1 MESPQNLQLVLAG
14 FSGAGKSSVL
24 RALERELKGFHCS
37 DLDQL
42 TSQGFQTVAEM
53 IQQVGWEKFRAAEVK
68 ALENALN
75 QGGRQVIA
83 LGGGALTEGWPI
95 LEQFYH
101 VKVVYLE
108 CPFEICWQRIQLHTE
123 ERPLV
128 QKGEAAMRELF
139 EQRKPLFEKAHHRVD
154 ATLPLPEVVLAI
166 RRLTLL
172 A

>member
-1 MESPQNLQLVLAG
+1 MESPQNLQLVLVG

-24 RALERELKGFHCS
+24 RALGHELKGFLCR

-42 TSQGFQTVAEM
+42 TSKGYKSVAEM
-53 IQQVGWEKFRAAEVK
+53 IQLVGWEKFRAAEVE
-68 ALENALN
+68 ALERALN
-75 QGGRQVIA
+75 EGGAQVLA
-83 LGGGALTEGWPI
+83 LGGGTLTEGWPI

-108 CPFEICWQRIQLHTE
+108 CPFELCWQRIQQHTE

-128 QKGEAAMRELF
+128 QQGEAAMRELF
-139 EQRKPLFEKAHHRVD
+139 KQRKPLYEKAHHRVD
-154 ATLPLPEVVLAI
+154 ATLPLSDVVLAI
-166 RRLTLL
+166 QRLTLL

>member
-1 MESPQNLQLVLAG
+1 MESPQNLQLVLVG
-14 FSGAGKSSVL
+14 FSGSGKSSVL
-24 RALERELKGFHCS
+24 RALERELKGFLCR

-42 TSQGFQTVAEM
+42 TSKGYPSVAAM
-53 IQQVGWEKFRAAEVK
+53 VQKVGWEKFRAAEVQ
-68 ALENALN
+68 ALEAALN
-75 QGGRQVIA
+75 QGGAQVLA
-83 LGGGALTEGWPI
+83 LGGGTLTEGWPI

-108 CPFEICWQRIQLHTE
+108 CPFELCWQRIQQHAE

-128 QKGEAAMRELF
+128 QLGEAAMRELF
-139 EQRKPLFEKAHHRVD
+139 KQRKPLYERAHHRVD
-154 ATLPLPEVVLAI
+154 ATLPLSDVVLAI